1 MSINDLASLK
11 AIIYDLR
18 AFQTQASSS
27 AATLLSFGPWSVSAV
42 DICPELTGSLILIY
56 AS

>member
-27 AATLLSFGPWSVSAV
+27 ATTLLSFGPWSASAV